1 MESANQEIPDSRFLL
16 FFERPDSG
24 EVSILVHLTIDS
36 ESERDDPSEFEELA
50 LSAGAMPVDFITGSR
65 RQPSPNHFVGSGK
78 LEEIAEAVRAH
89 KAELVLF
96 NHALSPS
103 QERNLEKYL
112 HCRVLDRT
120 GLILD
125 IFAQRARSHE
135 GKLQVELAQLQHLS
149 TRLKRGWTHL
159 DRQKGGIGLRG
170 AGETQLE
177 LDQRMIR
184 QRIKSINKSLDK
196 VRGQREQGRRARKRA
211 EIPTVSL
218 VGYTNAGK
226 STLFN
231 TLTRSET
238 YAADQLFATL
248 DSTLRRLSLPGFGNA
263 IFADTVG
270 FISHLP
276 HQLVEAFRAT
286 LEETASANLLLH
298 VVDAANEE
306 HDHLMAEVQHVLT
319 EIGADSV
326 HQLQVFNKIDLL
338 ADAKPG
344 IQRDEKGVPVRVWL
358 SAKTGAGLDLLQTA
372 IAEILA
378 GSQITRT
385 LILNP
390 EQARLRSQLYE
401 KDFVESESV
410 DESGNFHLNLRLP
423 HNGFDRLLAADPALG
438 GLVRDDSETSEN
450 QDQMKSDQLPA
461 EDQPG
466 ITETAKYCV
475 NQ

>member
-1 MESANQEIPDSRFLL
+1 M

-36 ESERDDPSEFEELA
+36 ESERDNPSEFEELA
-50 LSAGAMPVDFITGSR
+50 LSAGAMPVDYITGTR
-65 RQPSPNHFVGSGK
+65 RQPSPSHFVGSGK
-78 LEEIAEAVRAH
+78 LEEIAAAVRAH

-103 QERNLEKYL
+103 QERNLEAHLK
-112 HCRVLDRT
+112 CRVLDRT

-149 TRLKRGWTHL
+149 SRLKRGWTHL

-196 VRGQREQGRRARKRA
+196 VRGQRDQGRRARKRA

-231 TLTRSET
+231 ALTQAQT

-248 DSTLRRLSLPGFGNA
+248 DSTLRRVSLPNFGAA

-286 LEETASANLLLH
+286 LEETASASLLLH

-306 HDHLMAEVQHVLT
+306 HTHLMDEVQDVLG
-319 EIGADSV
+319 EIGAQGV
-326 HQLQVFNKIDLL
+326 PQLQVFNKIDLL
-338 ADAKPG
+338 PG
-344 IQRDEKGVPVRVWL
+344 EEPRVQRDAQGQPMRVWV
-358 SAKTGAGLDLLQTA
+358 SASTGAGLDLLQAA
-372 IAEILA
+372 IAEFLA
-378 GSQITRT
+378 GSQVHKTVV
-385 LILNP
+385 LEP
-390 EQARLRSQLYE
+390 KQARLRSQLYE
-401 KDFVESESV
+401 KEFVESESV
-410 DESGNFHLNLRLP
+410 DEAGSYCLTLRLP
-423 HNGFDRLLAADPALG
+423 RSEFERLLKAEPALS
-438 GLVRDDSETSEN
+438 VNMDPES
-450 QDQMKSDQLPA
+450 SDQPEFDPNNEDSA
-461 EDQPG
+461 EDSFSV
-466 ITETAKYCV
+466 TESAKYCV